1 MPPTDP
7 NRRSQ
12 ILAIAADLVRRDGL
26 TTLTT
31 ATLARAAKCSKETLY
46 TLFDD
51 REALIAA
58 MIEQQAAAL
67 NDALT
72 ADLGPGDAE
81 AQLVIAG
88 ERLLDLL
95 TSETGLA
102 LNRAALS
109 DPSGRWS
116 ALLLAHGRNRSAP
129 LILDVLTRWRDTGG
143 IAFTDPRP
151 VYQAFYGLLMGDSQ
165 IAALHRDPAARP
177 AAETRHQRA
186 KAAVAGVKRLF
197 S

>member
-1 MPPTDP
+1 MPPADP

-12 ILAIAADLVRRDGL
+12 ILAIAADLVREGGLAAL
-26 TTLTT
+26 TTV
-31 ATLARAAKCSKETLY
+31 ALARAAKCSKETLY
-46 TLFDD
+46 ALFDD
-51 REALIAA
+51 RDALIAA
-58 MIEQQAAAL
+58 MIEQQAAGL
-67 NDALT
+67 TDALT
-72 ADLGPGDAE
+72 ADLGPGNAE
-81 AQLVIAG
+81 AQLVIVG
-88 ERLLDLL
+88 DRLLDLL

-129 LILDVLTRWRDTGG
+129 LILDVLARWRDAGG

-151 VYQAFYGLLMGDSQ
+151 VYRAFYGLLIGDSQ

-177 AAETRHQRA
+177 APDARRGRAE
-186 KAAVAGVKRLF
+186 AAVAGVKRLF